1 MKNRDLR
8 PSPRLL
14 LSLAGLFTVL
24 LAALPAAA
32 DFTASDWRYVKP
44 IVLPV
49 DLDGEGLVEILPDA
63 EVFGASSP
71 GLVDLRIVA
80 DDGTE
85 VPYKL
90 EVARGER
97 ERESLLAA
105 MQDHGYVAG
114 SHTSFIADLGTA
126 GVMHNE
132 LEIRTP
138 AKDFRREVVIDASN
152 DRTTWATIAE
162 QEIYSF
168 SVDERVAASNTR
180 VRYPESAARFLR
192 ARIEDDGDGRFEV
205 TGVAVHFDKE
215 TPSREI
221 QWPAPL
227 LDVTTQP
234 DQGLTIVEADL
245 GTPGLPNHRVALDV
259 PDVNFYRQVDVAARA
274 TDSDDEPW
282 RTLVSRAA
290 VHSIDTPSY
299 TGKSLA
305 ITYPETTNRYLRIV
319 IHDEDNP
326 PLDVRAVEVWGIQ
339 RRLLF
344 LADPAK
350 SYELHYGNDDATRPS
365 YDVERV
371 FIYLETES
379 PPRATLGPQSDNP
392 LFEEEPPPPA
402 PPVPVTERMP
412 WLLPL
417 AVSAAAVV
425 VGLILFGVFRQA
437 RKVLPPPEE

>member
-1 MKNRDLR
+1 MA
-8 PSPRLL
+8 SRLL
-14 LSLAGLFTVL
+14 LPLAGLFTAVL
-24 LAALPAAA
+24 LASPAAA

-44 IVLPV
+44 IVLPSG
-49 DLDGEGLVEILPDA
+49 LNGEGLVEVVPGA

-71 GLVDLRIVA
+71 GLVDLRIIA

-97 ERESLLAA
+97 ERESLSAT
-105 MQDHGYVAG
+105 MQDYGYVVG
-114 SHTSFIADLGTA
+114 SHTSFIADLGSA

-138 AKDFRREVVIDASN
+138 AKDFRREVVIEASN

-168 SVDERVAASNTR
+168 SVDERVAASNTL
-180 VRYPESAARFLR
+180 VGYPESATRYLR
-192 ARIEDDGDGRFEV
+192 ARVEDGGEGRFEV
-205 TGVAVHFDKE
+205 TGVAVHFDRE
-215 TPSREI
+215 TPPREI
-221 QWPAPL
+221 RWPAPL
-227 LDVTTQP
+227 LDVTSQP
-234 DQGLTIVEADL
+234 DQGLTVVEADL
-245 GTPGLPNHRVALDV
+245 GTPGLPSHRLVLDV
-259 PDVNFYRQVDVAARA
+259 PDVNFYRQVDVATRA
-274 TDSDDEPW
+274 TSSDDEPW

-290 VHSIDTPSY
+290 VHSIDTPNY

-305 ITYPETTNRYLRIV
+305 IGYQETANRYLRIV

-326 PLDVRAVEVWGIQ
+326 PLDVRGVEVWGVQ

-344 LADPAK
+344 LAAPGK
-350 SYELHYGNDDATRPS
+350 SYRLHYGNEKATRPS

-379 PPRATLGPQSDNP
+379 PPRAALGPQSDNP
-392 LFEEEPPPPA
+392 LFEEEPPPP
-402 PPVPVTERMP
+402 VPLTERTP